1 MNFFMKT
8 KQANPEKHSAFLCG
22 ENGFKVEICFV
33 CFCLQIFTKGIQAML
48 NELESESDISPL
60 SEG

>member
-1 MNFFMKT
+1 MKT

-22 ENGFKVEICFV
+22 ENGFKVKTGFLV
-33 CFCLQIFTKGIQAML
+33 FFLQIFTKGIQAML